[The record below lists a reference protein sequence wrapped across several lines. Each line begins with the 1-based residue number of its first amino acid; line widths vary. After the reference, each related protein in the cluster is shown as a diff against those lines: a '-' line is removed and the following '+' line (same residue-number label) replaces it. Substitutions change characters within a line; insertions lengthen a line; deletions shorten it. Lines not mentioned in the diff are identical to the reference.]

1 MLVALQ
7 GKRTKLD
14 QFASQWVVNM
24 IPFIDA
30 SSKYQLI
37 QVSLSLSLSL
47 SSPSRTSNRLKWLQ
61 FLGY

>member
-1 MLVALQ
+1 MLVASQ

-37 QVSLSLSLSL
+37 QVSLSLSLSFFL
-47 SSPSRTSNRLKWLQ
+47 HLQ
-61 FLGY
+61 GPVID